1 MYYQDVAFL
10 LASLE
15 GLSLTG
21 SSLGRIDDRWC
32 QNAVADNVA
41 DMNATREIMWN
52 VNSLPNVIGL
62 YGLLAVSLA
71 IGLNGVLRRAALWRS
86 GKPSPEHQGDWLWRL
101 DDIIQCGLFQ
111 KKVAR
116 GKSGS
121 AIAHLLVYLG
131 FLVLLFT
138 TTMVFIHHDLGIKIY
153 QGTFYLWVT
162 IFSDVF
168 GVLLLGGL
176 LYFWYRRH
184 IQNAGAIHN
193 TMNDDFILGMLA
205 LLVVQGYVLEGLRIH
220 VTNDPWALY
229 SPIGWLVA
237 KAAWFMPDD
246 RARQVH
252 FITWWFHTLTVYA
265 FVALFPY
272 TKFFHM
278 VTSPLNLFFSRTR
291 RPKGA
296 LPFIGDV
303 EKLME
308 SGEEFSLGLGTI
320 KDYTWK
326 NLLDLDAC
334 TQCGRCQEVCPAY
347 LSGKPLSPKWMILDT
362 RNHASALHAH
372 GALEGTT
379 TPKVGRALDQSLL
392 QNVQLPFNGIRLDD
406 DSYRADGSYRA
417 QNPLVQQS
425 VRTLGGS
432 PDAKIA
438 GDVMD
443 PNVFWTCNTCMACV
457 EACPVGINH
466 VDQIVGNRRHMTMM
480 EGQIPHEAQGTLRS
494 LESRGNPYG
503 PQEDR
508 SKWLDGLGVTML
520 QPGDSVDYLYWVGC
534 VSAFDPRKQKIAK
547 SLVTIMQKAGL
558 SFGVLGSMEGCTGD
572 PARRLGEENL
582 FQTLAKQNIELL
594 KSVSFKYLV
603 ANCPHCFNTI
613 KNEYPQFGN
622 LGEGRE
628 PEIIHHSVL
637 LKRLIAEDKL
647 PLKEGGLK
655 DVTFHDPCYLGRY
668 NDEYDAPRDSL
679 KKIKGLRIIE
689 MERSR
694 EKGLCCGAG
703 GGHFWMDLKIGER
716 VNSIRAQEAAD
727 TGASTVATACP
738 FCMQMM
744 EDGVKLTNNENRLDV
759 RDIAEVIA
767 ERL

>member
-1 MYYQDVAFL
+1 
-10 LASLE
+10 
-15 GLSLTG
+15 
-21 SSLGRIDDRWC
+21 
-32 QNAVADNVA
+32 
-41 DMNATREIMWN
+41 MNATREIMWN
-52 VNSLPNVIGL
+52 LNTLPNVIGL
-62 YGLLAVSLA
+62 YGLLFVSLA
-71 IGLNGVLRRAALWRS
+71 IGLNGVVRRTQLWASGSAA
-86 GKPSPEHQGDWLWRL
+86 PEYKGSWLSRL
-101 DDIIQCGLFQ
+101 DDLIQCGLFQ

-153 QGTFYLWVT
+153 QGEFYLWVT
-162 IFSDVF
+162 IFSDIF
-168 GVLLLGGL
+168 GVLLLAGV
-176 LYFWYRRH
+176 LYFGYRRH
-184 IQNAGAIHN
+184 IQLADAAHFSRNE
-193 TMNDDFILGMLA
+193 DFILAMLA
-205 LLVVQGYVLEGLRIH
+205 LLVVQGYVLEGLRIY

-229 SPIGWLVA
+229 SPVGWLFA
-237 KAAWFMPDD
+237 QGAWFMSESQ
-246 RARQVH
+246 ARTAH
-252 FITWWFHTLTVYA
+252 FLTWWFHTLTVYA
-265 FVALFPY
+265 FIALFPY
-272 TKFFHM
+272 TKFFHILS
-278 VTSPLNLFFSRTR
+278 SPLNLFFSRTA

-296 LPFIGDV
+296 LPFVGDIQN
-303 EKLME
+303 LME
-308 SGEEFSLGLGTI
+308 KGEEFSLGLGTI

-362 RNHASALHAH
+362 RNHAHALLAENKIAPTAGITSSA
-372 GALEGTT
+372 GALD
-379 TPKVGRALDQSLL
+379 RALTA
-392 QNVQLPFNGIRLDD
+392 NVLLPFNAVRKEG
-406 DSYRADGSYRA
+406 SEFHADGQYRA
-417 QNPLVQQS
+417 QSQAVQQS

-432 PDAKIA
+432 PDAMIA

-466 VDQIVGNRRHMTMM
+466 VDQIVGNRRNMTMM
-480 EGQIPHEAQGTLRS
+480 QGQIPHEAQATLRS

-503 PQEDR
+503 PAEDR
-508 SKWLDGLGVTML
+508 VQWLQGLDVPML
-520 QPGDSVDYLYWVGC
+520 QAGDAVDYLYWVGC

-547 SLVTIMQKAGL
+547 ALVSIMKKAGL
-558 SFGVLGSMEGCTGD
+558 SFGVLGSVEGCSGD

-594 KSVSFKYLV
+594 KSVSFKVLV

-628 PEIIHHSVL
+628 PEIIHHSQL
-637 LKRLIAEDKL
+637 LKQLIAEDKL
-647 PLKEGGLK
+647 PLKEGALK

-668 NDEYDAPRDSL
+668 NDEYDAPRSSL
-679 KKIKGLRIIE
+679 KAVKGLRIIE

-716 VNSIRAQEAAD
+716 VNSIRAQEAAA

-744 EDGVKLTNNENRLDV
+744 EDGVKLTHNDHRLDV

>member
-1 MYYQDVAFL
+1 M
-10 LASLE
+10 
-15 GLSLTG
+15 TP
-21 SSLGRIDDRWC
+21 
-32 QNAVADNVA
+32 
-41 DMNATREIMWN
+41 TREIMWN
-52 VNSLPNVIGL
+52 LNTLPNVVAL
-62 YGLLAVSLA
+62 YGLLVVALA
-71 IGLNGVLRRAALWRS
+71 IGVNGIVQRTIFWRS
-86 GKPSPEHQGDWLWRL
+86 GRPSPENLGLWWWRL
-101 DDIIQCGLFQ
+101 DDLIQHGFLQ
-111 KKVAR
+111 RKVSR

-121 AIAHLLVYLG
+121 AIAHLLVYFG
-131 FLVLLFT
+131 FLVLTFT

-162 IFSDVF
+162 MFSDVF
-168 GVLLLGGL
+168 GILLLAGVI
-176 LYFWYRRH
+176 YFGYRRFMQKADPVH
-184 IQNAGAIHN
+184 VSP
-193 TMNDDFILGMLA
+193 NDSFILVMLA
-205 LLVVQGYVLEGLRIH
+205 VLVVQGFALEGLRIH
-220 VTNDPWALY
+220 ATNDPWQLY
-229 SPIGWLVA
+229 SPIGWLFAQSVWFLSVERA
-237 KAAWFMPDD
+237 KEI
-246 RARQVH
+246 H
-252 FITWWFHTLTVYA
+252 FVMWWFHTLTVYA

-278 VTSPLNLFFSRTR
+278 VSSPLNLFFARTN

-296 LPFIGDV
+296 LPFIGDI

-308 SGEEFSLGLGTI
+308 TGEEFALGLGTI

-347 LSGKPLSPKWMILDT
+347 LTGKPLSPKWVILDT
-362 RNHASALHAH
+362 RNHAHALQAK
-372 GALEGTT
+372 GELPPQTGMN
-379 TPKVGRALDQSLL
+379 PGLGLDRALMS
-392 QNVQLPFNGIRLDD
+392 NVTLPFNSLTRTE
-406 DSYRADGSYRA
+406 DGFDAAGTYRA
-417 QNPLVQQS
+417 QNPLVQNS
-425 VRTLGGS
+425 VLSLGS
-432 PDAKIA
+432 SADAKIA

-443 PNVFWTCNTCMACV
+443 PMAFWSCNTCLACV

-466 VDQIVGNRRHMTMM
+466 VDQIVGNRRHLTMM
-480 EGQIPHEAQGTLRS
+480 EGQLPHEAQATLRS
-494 LESRGNPYG
+494 LESRANPYG

-508 SKWLDGLGVTML
+508 VKWLDGLDVKQL
-520 QPGDSVDYLYWVGC
+520 QPGDAVDYLYWVGC

-547 SLVTIMQKAGL
+547 SLVTIMNRAGL

-582 FQTLAKQNIELL
+582 FQTLAKKNIELL
-594 KSVSFKYLV
+594 KSVSFKTLV

-622 LGEGRE
+622 LGEGRQ

-637 LKRLIAEDKL
+637 LRRLLEADKL
-647 PLKEGGLK
+647 PLKEEALK
-655 DVTFHDPCYLGRY
+655 EVTFHDPCYLGRV
-668 NDEYDAPRDSL
+668 NDEYEAPRKTL
-679 KKIKGLRIIE
+679 KAVKGLKILE

-716 VNSIRAQEAAD
+716 VNSVRAAEAAE

-744 EDGVKLTNNENRLDV
+744 EDGVKLTHNEAKLDV

-767 ERL
+767 ERLQ